1 MSRKSAK
8 HVPPIIPKK
17 LTSNVFNY
25 HSASPEYFKD
35 TWQLLEIQK
44 RVRTVNE
51 RISHAQEV
59 NGILKDLLT
68 EVCVSLFT
76 HFPAASRFFRT
87 RTSTEE
93 ARLALPKRPNQQS
106 THNMEIIIIALI
118 AVEVVLAFWSHWEE
132 LREAMGYPSRA
143 PPRVTHEETVV

>member
-1 MSRKSAK
+1 M
-8 HVPPIIPKK
+8 
-17 LTSNVFNY
+17 
-25 HSASPEYFKD
+25 
-35 TWQLLEIQK
+35 
-44 RVRTVNE
+44 RTVNE

-68 EVCVSLFT
+68 EVRVSLFAP
-76 HFPAASRFFRT
+76 FPATSLFFCT
-87 RTSTEE
+87 QTSTEE
-93 ARLALPKRPNQQS
+93 IRLPLPERPNQQS

-143 PPRVTHEETVV
+143 PPRGTHEETVV

>member
-1 MSRKSAK
+1 MSRKPDK
-8 HVPPIIPKK
+8 HVLPNPKK
-17 LTSNVFNY
+17 LTSNVFHY
-25 HSASPEYFKD
+25 CFAPPEYFKD

-76 HFPAASRFFRT
+76 FFPCCFSF
-87 RTSTEE
+87 
-93 ARLALPKRPNQQS
+93 LL
-106 THNMEIIIIALI
+106 
-118 AVEVVLAFWSHWEE
+118 
-132 LREAMGYPSRA
+132 
-143 PPRVTHEETVV
+143 